1 MAKNYYGDDGA
12 QPAKP
17 AAAPEKDDDSAGAG
31 METALLPK
39 SLFHGKDL
47 KPGDKCDI
55 TVVRVHEDQVEVE
68 GCEGGEE
75 DEEQP
80 QEQGG
85 APAEDAGDA
94 GDAGGGDDSGSGGMY
109 G

>member
-1 MAKNYYGDDGA
+1 MAKNYYGYEGA

-47 KPGDKCDI
+47 KPGDKCDVTI
-55 TVVRVHEDQVEVE
+55 VRVLEDQVEVE
-68 GCEGGEE
+68 GCEDEGQ
-75 DEEQP
+75 EEQP
-80 QEQGG
+80 PEEGEIQPPEGG
-85 APAEDAGDA
+85 GD
-94 GDAGGGDDSGSGGMY
+94 GGEGGGDDGGGGGMY